1 MQDILITVMGLLVAI
16 VLLFIF
22 PVMEISSKND
32 ELSEIY
38 IETAVSNF
46 VNQVAAER
54 EDNRR
59 RI

>member
-1 MQDILITVMGLLVAI
+1 MQDILITILGLLVAI

-38 IETAVSNF
+38 IETAVSDF
-46 VNQVAAER
+46 VNKVATER
-54 EDNRR
+54 K
-59 RI
+59 

>member
-1 MQDILITVMGLLVAI
+1 MQDILITVIGLLVAI

-32 ELSEIY
+32 ELTEIY
-38 IETAVSNF
+38 IETVTADF
-46 VNQVAAER
+46 VNKVAAER
-54 EDNRR
+54 ENNTR